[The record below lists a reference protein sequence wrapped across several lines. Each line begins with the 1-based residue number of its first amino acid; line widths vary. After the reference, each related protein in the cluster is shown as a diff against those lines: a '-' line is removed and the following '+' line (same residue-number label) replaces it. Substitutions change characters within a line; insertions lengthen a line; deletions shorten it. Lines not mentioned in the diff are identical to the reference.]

1 LFVKSDREFGWI
13 FADCGD
19 SFVVFDLDSDADQS
33 TDYYDYVLNLVIDLY
48 GLPADLSESEENEA
62 YSGHCDRRIKLGTL
76 SGSLVLGDQAEA
88 DGYDLYE
95 VCDANSGDLEYAM
108 AYLLRTDFFD
118 EVEHTFFYLYDLV
131 MEPGQE
137 RHKSMLLRWI
147 PSLLFRLR
155 SVRPAFT
162 VFFPRPLP
170 YEEPV
175 NKGKELLDFMAF
187 EEARKKMD
195 ALFALPHETPA
206 EEMPPEEPEVEYR
219 IPEQVL
225 SHMRQA
231 EDSKPYPDEA
241 IDLAEFHLYRDAG
254 FVEIGTSRLLVNVYG
269 L

>member
-1 LFVKSDREFGWI
+1 MKSDREFGWI
-13 FADCGD
+13 YADCGS
-19 SFVVFDLDSDADQS
+19 SFAVLDLDSNADQS
-33 TDYYDYVLNLVIDLY
+33 PDYYDYVLNLIIDLY
-48 GLPADLSESEENEA
+48 GFPADLSESEENEA
-62 YSGHCDRRIKLGTL
+62 YRGQCDRRVKLGTL

-108 AYLLRTDFFD
+108 AHLLRTDIFN
-118 EVEHTFFYLYDLV
+118 EVDHTFFYLDDLV

-137 RHKSMLLRWI
+137 RHKSMLLRHI

-195 ALFALPHETPA
+195 ALFPLQGTQPSKEAPT
-206 EEMPPEEPEVEYR
+206 EEPEVEYR

-231 EDSKPYPDEA
+231 EDSKPPYPDEA
-241 IDLAEFHLYRDAG
+241 IDLAEFRLYKDSG
-254 FVEIGTSRLLVNVYG
+254 FAEIGTSRLLLKVYD